1 MTTVNTIEGIQMEM
15 TREGADKAL
24 KLRDTIIELFEDPKY
39 KLVFEEG
46 YFKDEAMRLP
56 LALVDNEMQDEV
68 EQRILQEKIK
78 AIGHLHVYLN
88 SAIVLGNQVQFS
100 LDAEERERV
109 QASKVMAIDEI
120 TGEEYEVEE
129 EI

>member
-1 MTTVNTIEGIQMEM
+1 MEM
-15 TREGADKAL
+15 TLESAGKAL
-24 KLRDTIIELFEDPKY
+24 QLRDDVLALFNDERY
-39 KLVFEEG
+39 KNVFEEG
-46 YFKDEAMRLP
+46 YFKAEAMRLP

-88 SAIVLGNQVQFS
+88 SAIALGNQVQFS

-109 QASKVMAIDEI
+109 QANKVMAVDEV
-120 TGEEYEVEE
+120 TGEEYEVEDN
-129 EI
+129 

>member
-1 MTTVNTIEGIQMEM
+1 MVMTQ
-15 TREGADKAL
+15 EGAAKAL
-24 KLRDTIIELFEDPKY
+24 KLRDTILEMFEDPKY

-88 SAIVLGNQVQFS
+88 SAIALGNQVQFS
-100 LDAEERERV
+100 LEAEERERV
-109 QASKVMAIDEI
+109 DAAKTYATDEI

>member
-1 MTTVNTIEGIQMEM
+1 MEM
-15 TREGADKAL
+15 TREAADNAL
-24 KLRDTIIELFEDPKY
+24 KLRDDIITLFDDAKY
-39 KLVFEEG
+39 KNVFEEG
-46 YFKDEAMRLP
+46 YFKAEAMRLP

>member
-15 TREGADKAL
+15 TRDGADKAL

-39 KLVFEEG
+39 KIVFEEG

-88 SAIVLGNQVQFS
+88 SAIALGNQVQFS